1 MLRKRGREVIDAE
14 WSQQQ
19 FDPGA
24 WIFVLL
30 ERAPCTT
37 GREQQFHLGL
47 KFAADDRCSSNLL
60 AAVPA
65 PDYGSSMDAR
75 TRKQQQVE
83 EEHGDEARMLA
94 EAFGA
99 KRDRLLASLTLIAGV
114 GVIVAIPFALR
125 AGAEFFM
132 PVTAALVVAIAL
144 VPLLEW
150 FERRGMPP
158 KGAAGLCVLLFLAV
172 AIFAVGSIVIPARD
186 WVARVPG
193 NIPKVRATLEPVIQ
207 IYKHLDRFIDRT
219 VSQIAVT
226 QEQTRAVRIETPNSM
241 SSLLIS
247 SAPHLLIQLFFALL
261 VIFFFLAGWTAMR
274 KKTIVSRGS
283 FEGALTTARVIQ
295 QVVDATSTYLGT
307 ITLINIGLG
316 ALTATALWLLGM
328 PSPVMWG
335 GIVAVANYIPYLG
348 PIVCAL
354 LLFAAGLMSFPD
366 VWGALLP
373 PAVFIGFHLV
383 EANFFTPMVVGHRLT
398 ISPLS
403 ILVSLSFWAWVW
415 GTTGALLA
423 VPLLIIMKTI
433 FSAAGTP
440 DIAGFLFEH
449 GTLTHIG
456 DDAEEEVEE
465 REMQPAMVDTPKT
478 LS

>member
-1 MLRKRGREVIDAE
+1 
-14 WSQQQ
+14 
-19 FDPGA
+19 
-24 WIFVLL
+24 
-30 ERAPCTT
+30 
-37 GREQQFHLGL
+37 
-47 KFAADDRCSSNLL
+47 
-60 AAVPA
+60 
-65 PDYGSSMDAR
+65 MDAR
-75 TRKQQQVE
+75 TRKHHNVDDE
-83 EEHGDEARMLA
+83 TADEARMLA
-94 EAFGA
+94 ETITA
-99 KRDRLLASLTLIAGV
+99 KRDRLLASLTLIAGI
-114 GVIVAIPFALR
+114 GFIVAMPFALR

-150 FERRGMPP
+150 FERRGIPS
-158 KGAAGLCVLLFLAV
+158 KLAAGLCLVVFLLFTLF
-172 AIFAVGSIVIPARD
+172 AIGSIVVPATD
-186 WVARVPG
+186 WVAQVPSK
-193 NIPKVRATLEPVIQ
+193 IPKVRAALEPVLDL
-207 IYKHLDRFIDRT
+207 YKNLDRFIERT
-219 VSQIAVT
+219 TSQIAIT
-226 QEQTRAVRIETPNSM
+226 QGQARAVRIETPSSM
-241 SSLLIS
+241 LGLLTT

-316 ALTATALWLLGM
+316 ALTAAVLWWLGM
-328 PSPVMWG
+328 PSPVMGG
-335 GIVAVANYIPYLG
+335 GIVAVLNYIPYLG
-348 PIVCAL
+348 PIACAL
-354 LLFAAGLMSFPD
+354 LLFLGGLMTYPD
-366 VWGALLP
+366 VWGALMP
-373 PAVFIGFHLV
+373 PAAFISFHLI
-383 EANFFTPMVVGHRLT
+383 EANLFTPLVVGHRLT

-403 ILVSLSFWAWVW
+403 ILISLSFWAWVW

-449 GTLTHIG
+449 GTLTHVG
-456 DDAEEEVEE
+456 DPDEEEEEE
-465 REMQPAMVDTPKT
+465 RREIQPAMVDTPKP

>member
-1 MLRKRGREVIDAE
+1 
-14 WSQQQ
+14 
-19 FDPGA
+19 
-24 WIFVLL
+24 
-30 ERAPCTT
+30 
-37 GREQQFHLGL
+37 
-47 KFAADDRCSSNLL
+47 
-60 AAVPA
+60 
-65 PDYGSSMDAR
+65 MDAR
-75 TRKQQQVE
+75 TRKDQPAGVE
-83 EEHGDEARMLA
+83 RADEARSLA
-94 EAFGA
+94 EAIVA
-99 KRDRLLASLTLIAGV
+99 KRDRLLASLTLIAGIGLIV
-114 GVIVAIPFALR
+114 GLPFALR
-125 AGAEFFM
+125 MGAEFFM

-150 FERRGMPP
+150 FERRGIPSKP
-158 KGAAGLCVLLFLAV
+158 AAGLCVLVFLLF
-172 AIFAVGSIVIPARD
+172 AIFAIGSILVPASD
-186 WVARVPG
+186 WVAQVPTK
-193 NIPKVRATLEPVIQ
+193 ITKVRSALEPIFDL
-207 IYKHLDRFIDRT
+207 YKNLDRFIDKT
-219 VSQIAVT
+219 VSQIEVAGV
-226 QEQTRAVRIETPNSM
+226 QSSQTRAVRIETPNSM
-241 SSLLIS
+241 LGLLTS

-316 ALTATALWLLGM
+316 GLTALVLWWLGM

-348 PIVCAL
+348 PIVAAL
-354 LLFAAGLMSFPD
+354 LLFLGGLMTYPD

-373 PAVFIGFHLV
+373 PAAFISFHLI
-383 EANFFTPMVVGHRLT
+383 EANLFTPMVVGHRLT

-449 GTLTHIG
+449 GTLTHVG
-456 DDAEEEVEE
+456 EPDEEEEE
-465 REMQPAMVDTPKT
+465 ERREMQPAMVDTPKRP
-478 LS
+478 S

>member
-1 MLRKRGREVIDAE
+1 
-14 WSQQQ
+14 
-19 FDPGA
+19 
-24 WIFVLL
+24 
-30 ERAPCTT
+30 
-37 GREQQFHLGL
+37 
-47 KFAADDRCSSNLL
+47 
-60 AAVPA
+60 
-65 PDYGSSMDAR
+65 MDAR
-75 TRKQQQVE
+75 TRKQQQRTE
-83 EEHGDEARMLA
+83 LDDEARALA
-94 EAFGA
+94 ETISV

-114 GVIVAIPFALR
+114 GLIVALPFALR

-150 FERRGMPP
+150 FERRGVPSRL
-158 KGAAGLCVLLFLAV
+158 AAGLCVLVFLLLAMF
-172 AIFAVGSIVIPARD
+172 AIGSIVVPASD
-186 WVARVPG
+186 WVAQVPSK
-193 NIPKVRATLEPVIQ
+193 IAKVRATLEPVLDL
-207 IYKHLDRFIDRT
+207 YKNLDRFIDRT
-219 VSQIAVT
+219 VSQISVA
-226 QEQTRAVRIETPNSM
+226 QGQARAIRIETPNSM
-241 SSLLIS
+241 LGLLTS

-307 ITLINIGLG
+307 ITLINVGLG
-316 ALTATALWLLGM
+316 ALTALALWWLGM
-328 PSPVMWG
+328 PSPIMWG

-348 PIVCAL
+348 PIVCSL
-354 LLFAAGLMSFPD
+354 LLFLGGLMTYPD

-373 PAVFIGFHLV
+373 PAIFVSFHLI

-403 ILVSLSFWAWVW
+403 ILVSLSFWAWIW

-423 VPLLIIMKTI
+423 VPLLIIMKTV

-449 GTLTHIG
+449 GTLTHVG
-456 DDAEEEVEE
+456 DPDEEEIEE
-465 REMQPAMVDTPKT
+465 RQELGPAMVDTPKPA
-478 LS
+478 S